1 MKYSDKQIAIG
12 NSYLNSTE
20 SLVVRAAAGSGKTS
34 SLLYLLDL
42 VKKKTL
48 YLAFNKSVQE
58 EVQTKFEKRGFK
70 HAKSMTIHG
79 LGMQTLRTEY
89 NKLDVSNNK
98 NWGII
103 NTLQKEQPALYRGL
117 SVKNKYALNF
127 TLIEL
132 NNSARTWY
140 TEDLDTLTK
149 ILKAN
154 GTNVAKLPCL
164 KDAWRAF
171 IVLRDKG
178 YEAKSYLEIDYLD
191 MVYLPVKLGLEVP
204 VKPSYLLIDE
214 SQDLS
219 LIQHMFVDL
228 LINQPTLKK
237 FVAVGDPHQ
246 AIYGFSGAMSDS
258 YRHFYNKSKPVVELP
273 LDVTYRCPKLIVD
286 EANAIHPGMI
296 AHKETDGIVRT
307 ETVTDFSLIEDESM
321 IVCRNTEPLIDVY
334 LNLVAAGKAA
344 YLDGDNFLKYLKKFV
359 NYYMNQ
365 TVADTLEKLSKEY
378 DQKLAK
384 SRGDEDRLE
393 LFIFKEN
400 LNILN
405 KVAKTFSF
413 YGKTIKELLNQFEN
427 IFKTRKNSIV
437 LCTIHKAKGLECDT
451 VYFLEP
457 GLIPSK
463 FATTEEQL
471 IQEENLRYVAVTR
484 AKEKLIYLKVK

>member
-1 MKYSDKQIAIG
+1 MKYSDKQIAAG
-12 NSYLNSTE
+12 NSYLNDSE
-20 SLVVRAAAGSGKTS
+20 SLVIRACAGSGKTS
-34 SLLYLLDL
+34 TLLYLLDL

-58 EVQTKFEKRGFK
+58 EVQTKFEKKGFK

-89 NKLDVSNNK
+89 SKLDVSNNK

-103 NTLQKEQPALYRGL
+103 NTLQKEQPILYRGL

-164 KDAWRAF
+164 KDAWKAF

-214 SQDLS
+214 CQDLS

-228 LINQPTLKK
+228 LIDQPTLKK
-237 FVAVGDPHQ
+237 FVAVGDPSQ

-258 YRHFYNKSKPVVELP
+258 YKHFYNKSKPVIELP
-273 LDVTYRCPKLIVD
+273 LDVTYRCPQLVVD
-286 EANAIHPGMI
+286 EANDIYPGMI
-296 AHKETDGIVRT
+296 AHKETAGTVRT
-307 ETVTDFSLIEDESM
+307 EAVTDFSQIEDESM
-321 IVCRNTEPLIDVY
+321 IVCRNTEPLIDAY